1 MSDEID
7 HPDYY
12 GGGENPYECIK
23 VLRHTMTSEEFQGF
37 CKGNVIKYVMRAG
50 QKGGKDGAAADF
62 KKARDYI
69 DFALG
74 NSGV

>member
-1 MSDEID
+1 MIS
-7 HPDYY
+7 P
-12 GGGENPYECIK
+12 
-23 VLRHTMTSEEFQGF
+23 EEFQGF
-37 CKGNVIKYVMRAG
+37 CKGNVIKYTMRAG
-50 QKGGKDGAAADF
+50 KKGGAEQAALDL